1 MPAIRKKPRS
11 PYWFGCFTLPDGRRT
26 QRSTKTANRREAFK
40 IASEWEEAA
49 RRRLT
54 ESQARRVLSDIHEL
68 IHGAPL
74 SSPTVADY
82 VAQWLARKKGET
94 TGVTFKLYEHTA
106 HEFRDWLADKATQP
120 IHYVTPA
127 VVATWRNKAA
137 EKSTPRTANNKLK
150 IVRNLF
156 QTAWRDGLITENPAA
171 KVQTLKAVG
180 GNRRPFT
187 LDELTILLGVA
198 SQEWRGMILAAL
210 YTGQRLKDIA
220 SLTWANVDLE
230 RDEFRFATSKT
241 GRRQVIPIA
250 RPLRQHIETLP
261 AGDDPGSP
269 LFPDAF
275 KIATGNR
282 DTSALSQQFHDV
294 LVSAGLALAR
304 PPKWKAQGKGRE
316 SPRVRSEVTF
326 HSLRHTAT
334 SLLKNAGV
342 SEAVARDI
350 IGHESAAI
358 SRHYT
363 HIDEGSKRKALAKLP
378 DVTAPKPKSGRA
390 GQAPEK
396 RASMNTSDLTDQ
408 RDKHT

>member
-1 MPAIRKKPRS
+1 MVTVVASIVASRDYSNMPAVRKKSRS
-11 PYWFGCFTLPDGRRT
+11 KFWFGCFTLPDGRRT
-26 QRSTKTANRREAFK
+26 QRSTKTTNRREALR

-54 ESQARRVLSDIHEL
+54 EAQARRVLSDIHEV

-74 SSPTVADY
+74 ESPSVAAY
-82 VAQWLARKKGET
+82 VEQWVARKRGEIT
-94 TGVTFKLYEHTA
+94 WVTAKFYEHTA
-106 HEFRDWLADKATQP
+106 TEFRDWLGDKATQP
-120 IHYVTPA
+120 IHYVTPSL
-127 VVATWRNKAA
+127 VAAWRDKAA
-137 EKSTPRTANNKLK
+137 AKSTPRTANNKLK
-150 IVRNLF
+150 VIRNLF
-156 QTAWRDGLITENPAA
+156 QTAWRDGFVPENPAA
-171 KVQTLKAVG
+171 KVQTLKAVE

-187 LDELTILLGVA
+187 MDELKILLEVA

-220 SLTWANVDLE
+220 SLTWANVDLQ

-250 RPLRQHIETLP
+250 RPLRRHIDTLS
-261 AGDDPGSP
+261 AGDDPGAP
-269 LFPDAF
+269 LFPNAF
-275 KIATGNR
+275 KIATANR
-282 DTSALSQQFHDV
+282 DMSALSQQFHDL
-294 LVSAGLALAR
+294 LVAAGLALPR
-304 PPKWKAQGKGRE
+304 PPKWKPQGKGRDA
-316 SPRVRSEVTF
+316 PRSRSEVTF

-363 HIDEGSKRKALAKLP
+363 HIDESSKRKALSKLP
-378 DVTAPKPKSGRA
+378 DVTALPPSKKP
-390 GQAPEK
+390 
-396 RASMNTSDLTDQ
+396 TST
-408 RDKHT
+408 

>member
-1 MPAIRKKPRS
+1 MPALRKKPRS

-26 QRSTKTANRREAFK
+26 QRSTKTTNRREALK
-40 IASEWEEAA
+40 IVSEWEEAA

-54 ESQARRVLSDIHEL
+54 EAQARRVLSDIHEL
-68 IHGAPL
+68 VHGEPL
-74 SSPTVADY
+74 ASTTVADY
-82 VAQWLARKKGET
+82 VTQWLARKQGET
-94 TGVTFKLYEHTA
+94 SGVTYKLYEHTA
-106 HEFRDWLADKATQP
+106 TEFRTWLGDKAAQS
-120 IHYVTPA
+120 IHYVTSSL
-127 VVATWRNKAA
+127 VATWRDKTAA
-137 EKSTPRTANNKLK
+137 KSTPRTANNKLK
-150 IVRNLF
+150 IIRNLF
-156 QTAWRDGLITENPAA
+156 QTAWRDGLIPENPAA
-171 KVQTLKAVG
+171 KVQTLKTVE

-187 LDELTILLGVA
+187 LDELKTLLDLA
-198 SQEWRGMILAAL
+198 SPEWRGMILAAL

-250 RPLRQHIETLP
+250 RPLRRHIETLP
-261 AGDDPGSP
+261 AGDNPSDP
-269 LFPDAF
+269 LFPTAF
-275 KIATGNR
+275 RIATVNR

-294 LVSAGLALAR
+294 LVAAGLAAPR

-316 SPRVRSEVTF
+316 TARVRSEVTF

-378 DVTAPKPKSGRA
+378 DVTAVAAPKKSTR
-390 GQAPEK
+390 
-396 RASMNTSDLTDQ
+396 
-408 RDKHT
+408 

>member
-1 MPAIRKKPRS
+1 MSAVRRKPRS
-11 PYWFGCFTLPDGRRT
+11 PFWFGCFTLPDGRRT
-26 QRSTKTANRREAFK
+26 QRSTKTPNRREALK

-54 ESQARRVLSDIHEL
+54 EAQARHVLSDIHEL
-68 IHGAPL
+68 IHGSPL
-74 SSPTVADY
+74 ASPTVADY
-82 VAQWLARKKGET
+82 VTQWLGRKQGEIS
-94 TGVTFKLYEHTA
+94 GVSFKLYGHAVT
-106 HEFRDWLADKATQP
+106 EFKTWLGDKAAQP

-127 VVATWRNKAA
+127 LIATWRDKAA
-137 EKSTPRTANNKLK
+137 AKSTPRTANNKLK
-150 IVRNLF
+150 VIRNLF

-171 KVQTLKAVG
+171 KVQTLKTVE

-187 LDELTILLGVA
+187 LDELKILLGVA
-198 SQEWRGMILAAL
+198 SPEWRGMILAAL

-250 RPLRQHIETLP
+250 RPLRRHLETLP
-261 AGDDPGSP
+261 AGDDPHAP
-269 LFPDAF
+269 LFPTAF
-275 KIATGNR
+275 RIATVNR

-294 LVSAGLALAR
+294 LVSAGLAAPR
-304 PPKWKAQGKGRE
+304 PPKWKPQGKGRE
-316 SPRVRSEVTF
+316 SPRARSEVTF

-334 SLLKNAGV
+334 SLLKTAGV

-363 HIDEGSKRKALAKLP
+363 HIDEASKRKAIAKLP
-378 DVTAPKPKSGRA
+378 DVAAAAPTKKA
-390 GQAPEK
+390 KA
-396 RASMNTSDLTDQ
+396 
-408 RDKHT
+408 

>member
-1 MPAIRKKPRS
+1 MPAIRKKSRS
-11 PYWFGCFTLPDGRRT
+11 PYWFGCFTLPGGKRT
-26 QRSTKTANRREAFK
+26 QRSTKTANRREALK

-82 VAQWLARKKGET
+82 AVQWLVRKKGET

-106 HEFRDWLADKATQP
+106 NEFRDWLGDKATQP

-127 VVATWRNKAA
+127 VVATWRDKAA

-171 KVQTLKAVG
+171 KVQTLMAVG

-250 RPLRQHIETLP
+250 RPLRRHIETLP
-261 AGDDPGSP
+261 AGDNPGSP

-275 KIATGNR
+275 RIATGNR
-282 DTSALSQQFHDV
+282 DTSALSQQFHHV
-294 LVSAGLALAR
+294 LVSAGLALPR
-304 PPKWKAQGKGRE
+304 LPKWKAHGKGRE

-363 HIDEGSKRKALAKLP
+363 HIDEETKRKALAKLP
-378 DVTAPKPKSGRA
+378 DVTVAPAPRPKPKPRT
-390 GQAPEK
+390 P
-396 RASMNTSDLTDQ
+396 
-408 RDKHT
+408 

>member
-1 MPAIRKKPRS
+1 MPAIRKKSRS

-26 QRSTKTANRREAFK
+26 QRSTKTANRRVAFK

-106 HEFRDWLADKATQP
+106 NEFRDWLADKATQP

-127 VVATWRNKAA
+127 VVATWRDKAA

-210 YTGQRLKDIA
+210 YTDQRLKDIA

-241 GRRQVIPIA
+241 GRRDRCAGTSKHCP
-250 RPLRQHIETLP
+250 P
-261 AGDDPGSP
+261 ATIRAPRS
-269 LFPDAF
+269 F
-275 KIATGNR
+275 
-282 DTSALSQQFHDV
+282 
-294 LVSAGLALAR
+294 R
-304 PPKWKAQGKGRE
+304 PPSE
-316 SPRVRSEVTF
+316 SPRSTAIRRRSA
-326 HSLRHTAT
+326 SNSMMCWSRPALPCLARQNGRPRA
-334 SLLKNAGV
+334 KAGKV
-342 SEAVARDI
+342 P
-350 IGHESAAI
+350 G
-358 SRHYT
+358 
-363 HIDEGSKRKALAKLP
+363 
-378 DVTAPKPKSGRA
+378 
-390 GQAPEK
+390 
-396 RASMNTSDLTDQ
+396 
-408 RDKHT
+408 

>member
-1 MPAIRKKPRS
+1 MPAVRKKSRS
-11 PYWFGCFTLPDGRRT
+11 KFWFGCFTLPDGRRT
-26 QRSTKTANRREAFK
+26 QRSTKTTNRREALR

-54 ESQARRVLSDIHEL
+54 EAQARRVLSDIHEV

-74 SSPTVADY
+74 ESPSVAAY
-82 VAQWLARKKGET
+82 VEQWVARKRGEIT
-94 TGVTFKLYEHTA
+94 WVTAKFYEHTA
-106 HEFRDWLADKATQP
+106 TEFRDWLGDKATQP
-120 IHYVTPA
+120 IHYVTPSL
-127 VVATWRNKAA
+127 VAAWRDKAA
-137 EKSTPRTANNKLK
+137 AKSTPRTANNKLK
-150 IVRNLF
+150 VIRNLF
-156 QTAWRDGLITENPAA
+156 QTAWRDGFVPENPAA
-171 KVQTLKAVG
+171 KVQTLKAVE

-187 LDELTILLGVA
+187 MDELKILLEVA

-220 SLTWANVDLE
+220 SLTWANVDLQ

-250 RPLRQHIETLP
+250 RPLRRHLDTLSV
-261 AGDDPGSP
+261 GDDPGAP
-269 LFPDAF
+269 LFPSAF
-275 KIATGNR
+275 KIATANR
-282 DTSALSQQFHDV
+282 DMSALSQQFHDL
-294 LVSAGLALAR
+294 LVAAGLALPR
-304 PPKWKAQGKGRE
+304 PPKWKPQGKGRD

-378 DVTAPKPKSGRA
+378 DVTAAPKKP
-390 GQAPEK
+390 APSPNSE
-396 RASMNTSDLTDQ
+396 
-408 RDKHT
+408 

>member
-1 MPAIRKKPRS
+1 MPAVRKKSRS
-11 PYWFGCFTLPDGRRT
+11 RYWFGCFTLPDGRRT
-26 QRSTKTANRREAFK
+26 QRSTKTTNRREALR

-54 ESQARRVLSDIHEL
+54 EAQARRVLSDIHEV

-74 SSPTVADY
+74 ESPTVSAY
-82 VAQWLARKKGET
+82 VDQWLARKRGET
-94 TGVTFKLYEHTA
+94 TWVTAKFYEHTA
-106 HEFRDWLADKATQP
+106 NEFREWLGDKATQP
-120 IHYVTPA
+120 IHYVTPSL
-127 VVATWRNKAA
+127 VAAWRDKTAA
-137 EKSTPRTANNKLK
+137 KSTPRTANNKLK
-150 IVRNLF
+150 VIRNLF
-156 QTAWRDGLITENPAA
+156 QTAWRDGFVSENPAA
-171 KVQTLKAVG
+171 KVQTLKAIE

-187 LDELTILLGVA
+187 LDELKILLDVA

-250 RPLRQHIETLP
+250 RPLRRHIETLL
-261 AGDDPGSP
+261 AGDNPSAP
-269 LFPDAF
+269 LFPSAF
-275 KIATGNR
+275 RIATGNR

-294 LVSAGLALAR
+294 LVAAGLALPR
-304 PPKWKAQGKGRE
+304 PPKWKPQGQGRE
-316 SPRVRSEVTF
+316 SPRVRSEVSF

-378 DVTAPKPKSGRA
+378 DVTAAKKTKA
-390 GQAPEK
+390 
-396 RASMNTSDLTDQ
+396 
-408 RDKHT
+408 